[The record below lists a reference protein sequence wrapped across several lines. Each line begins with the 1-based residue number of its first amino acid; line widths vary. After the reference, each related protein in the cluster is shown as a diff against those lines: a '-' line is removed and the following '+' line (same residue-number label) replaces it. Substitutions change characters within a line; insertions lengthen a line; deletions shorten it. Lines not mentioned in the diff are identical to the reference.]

1 MDDKIRDP
9 SSTTAAAVS
18 SHDDSI
24 PNTLILLPCPNV
36 LPFYVVGRG
45 MFLNPQAGLAQFTL
59 VTERTARDTLR

>member
-24 PNTLILLPCPNV
+24 PSI
-36 LPFYVVGRG
+36 RI
-45 MFLNPQAGLAQFTL
+45 
-59 VTERTARDTLR
+59 